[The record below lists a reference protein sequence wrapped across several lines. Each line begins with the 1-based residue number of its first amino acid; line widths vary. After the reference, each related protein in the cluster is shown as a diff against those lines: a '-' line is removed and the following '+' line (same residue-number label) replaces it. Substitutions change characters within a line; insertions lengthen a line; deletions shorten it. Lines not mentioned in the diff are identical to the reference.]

1 MTFLACGLKG
11 RFKKGYMFIKK
22 NEKILGNNFIKN
34 GYLIQKIK
42 NKIDLEYINK
52 KFVNFFEKELR
63 VKIHSPQKF
72 FNNLHKKIDSKNL
85 NRIRLSLINNVTAKK
100 NFRIAYYNVAKEI
113 LNTVVGNELAMQ
125 NSINLSIQ
133 FPDDKSS
140 LLAMHADTWSG
151 DSPFEVVIW
160 IPLVSVYKTKSMYIL
175 PAKEY
180 KYFEKNFSMFKNKSS
195 SFLFDKIK
203 KKVKWLN
210 IKYGEFLIFN
220 QSLPHGNVVNIEKES
235 RISMNCRFKGLYTPY
250 GSKNIGDFFEPI
262 TLKPAS
268 EIGIN
273 YEFPKL

>member
-1 MTFLACGLKG
+1 MVQGSILKD
-11 RFKKGYMFIKK
+11 YMFVEKK
-22 NEKILGNNFIKN
+22 EKLLGDNFVKN
-34 GYLIQKIK
+34 GYSIHKIK
-42 NKIDLEYINK
+42 NKKELEYINK

-63 VKIHSPQKF
+63 LKIYKPQNF
-72 FNNLHKKIDSKNL
+72 FNSIHKKIDANNL
-85 NRIRLSLINNVTAKK
+85 NKIRLSLINNVTAKK
-100 NFRIAYYNVAKEI
+100 EFRIAYYNVAKEI
-113 LNTVVGNELAMQ
+113 LNTIVGNELAMQ
-125 NSINLSIQ
+125 NAINLSLQ
-133 FPDDKSS
+133 LPNDKSS

-160 IPLVSVYKTKSMYIL
+160 LPLVNVYKTKSMYIL
-175 PAKEY
+175 PAKDY
-180 KYFEKNFSMFKNKSS
+180 KFFEKVFLKFKNKSS
-195 SFLFDKIK
+195 DFLFNKIK
-203 KKVKWLN
+203 KKIKWLN

-273 YEFPKL
+273 YEFPKI